1 MRRSCRSGRTSRP
14 PAEAGVRGSGIPAA
28 PEFQDDGPP
37 LGAGSLSPLEICL
50 LVLFPVLMAYAAAS
64 DLLTMTIPNRLSVAL
79 VAGFLALAW
88 LGGLA
93 PQAILLHLLAGAVV
107 LAGTF
112 AMFAFGWIGGGD
124 AKLAAA
130 TALWLGF
137 APLPDYLF
145 TAALAGGVLTIAILA
160 LRAVP
165 LPGFALGWSW
175 LCRMHD
181 RKSGVPYGI
190 ALAAAALAVYPQS
203 EVWTAA
209 LGR

>member
-1 MRRSCRSGRTSRP
+1 M
-14 PAEAGVRGSGIPAA
+14 V
-28 PEFQDDGPP
+28 
-37 LGAGSLSPLEICL
+37 SPLEICL

-64 DLLTMTIPNRLSVAL
+64 DLLTMTIPNRLSLAL
-79 VAGFLALAW
+79 VAGFLLLAW
-88 LGGLA
+88 IGGLA
-93 PQAILLHLLAGAVV
+93 PQAILLHVLAGAMV

-137 APLPDYLF
+137 GLLAEYLF
-145 TAALAGGVLTIAILA
+145 TAAIGGGLLTIAILL

-165 LPGFALGWSW
+165 LPGFALGWAW

-181 RKSGVPYGI
+181 RRTGVPYGI
-190 ALAAAALAVYPQS
+190 ALAAAALVVYPQS
-203 EVWTAA
+203 ELWTAA
-209 LGR
+209 LAH

>member
-1 MRRSCRSGRTSRP
+1 
-14 PAEAGVRGSGIPAA
+14 V
-28 PEFQDDGPP
+28 
-37 LGAGSLSPLEICL
+37 SPFVICL

-64 DLLTMTIPNRLSVAL
+64 DLLTMTIPNQLSLAL
-79 VAGFLALAW
+79 VASFLVLAFI
-88 LGGLA
+88 GGLA
-93 PQAILLHLLAGAVV
+93 PQAILLHVLAGGVV

-137 APLPDYLF
+137 NLLPDYLF
-145 TAALAGGVLTIAILA
+145 TAALGGGVLTLAILG
-160 LRAVP
+160 LRALP
-165 LPGFALGWSW
+165 LPRFALGWAW

-181 RKSGVPYGI
+181 RQSGVPYGI
-190 ALAAAALAVYPQS
+190 ALAGAALAVYPQS

-209 LGR
+209 LAH